1 MQDKQPD
8 LSKALKL
15 GVSDGGESF
24 NPLEAIARLSEDE
37 QEFLRL
43 GYLSP
48 NRIGLILGMLH
59 LHSRSV
65 FHRVDVAKLIW
76 QEQAL
81 SLSEQGRGIVALVDM
96 TISNRN
102 RLSDERSG
110 WGRFL
115 GVGSNN
121 ASGKVQQ

>member
-15 GVSDGGESF
+15 SEPDSSSF
-24 NPLEAIARLSEDE
+24 SALEAVARLSEDE

-43 GYLSP
+43 GHLSP
-48 NRIGLILGMLH
+48 QRVGLILGMLH

-81 SLSEQGRGIVALVDM
+81 SMSENGRGIEALVDM

-102 RLSDERSG
+102 RQTDERSG

-115 GVGSNN
+115 GVGSKDS
-121 ASGKVQQ
+121 SGRVQQ